1 MDDRLQRVREQ
12 IDREVS
18 RRHANRVLHGHPSP
32 LFWLDQDIPV
42 ETVMEHRHTTRL
54 VFPTRL
60 SLYVATPY
68 CLPTKPDR
76 CGFCLFPSEIYRN
89 QEQLDVYLRYLGRE
103 GEMYSRFFQE
113 DRPTSVYFGGGTSN
127 LYKARQ
133 YDQLL
138 AIVRRMFPRLPPGTE
153 ITLEGVPQLF
163 TKEKLVAMRNAG
175 ITRISIGAQ
184 QLADEMIKMSGR
196 KQKGSQVLQAIAWC
210 HELGLGSSVDLIF
223 GWPRQTVEGMLKD
236 LDTVVQAGVG
246 HITHYELNVAGRTDF
261 ARIDQGRFP
270 VERGFHYTEKDLRLM
285 ILFQMLQCLRVDLQL
300 YEKLFGVNL
309 VDEYR
314 DIWPALQ
321 ERRWVEVSERQ
332 LTLVGDGVFYTP
344 LIQGLLA
351 AERLEEL
358 RKVKFSNRANIEAE
372 SDRTQEVA

>member
-1 MDDRLQRVREQ
+1 MNCRRVE
-12 IDREVS
+12 E
-18 RRHANRVLHGHPSP
+18 
-32 LFWLDQDIPV
+32 
-42 ETVMEHRHTTRL
+42 
-54 VFPTRL
+54 
-60 SLYVATPY
+60 Y
-68 CLPTKPDR
+68 
-76 CGFCLFPSEIYRN
+76 
-89 QEQLDVYLRYLGRE
+89 
-103 GEMYSRFFQE
+103 
-113 DRPTSVYFGGGTSN
+113 
-127 LYKARQ
+127 
-133 YDQLL
+133 
-138 AIVRRMFPRLPPGTE
+138 
-153 ITLEGVPQLF
+153 
-163 TKEKLVAMRNAG
+163 
-175 ITRISIGAQ
+175 
-184 QLADEMIKMSGR
+184 
-196 KQKGSQVLQAIAWC
+196 
-210 HELGLGSSVDLIF
+210 
-223 GWPRQTVEGMLKD
+223 
-236 LDTVVQAGVG
+236 
-246 HITHYELNVAGRTDF
+246 F

-321 ERRWVEVSERQ
+321 ERGWVEVSERQ

>member
-1 MDDRLQRVREQ
+1 M
-12 IDREVS
+12 
-18 RRHANRVLHGHPSP
+18 LH
-32 LFWLDQDIPV
+32 
-42 ETVMEHRHTTRL
+42 
-54 VFPTRL
+54 
-60 SLYVATPY
+60 
-68 CLPTKPDR
+68 
-76 CGFCLFPSEIYRN
+76 
-89 QEQLDVYLRYLGRE
+89 
-103 GEMYSRFFQE
+103 
-113 DRPTSVYFGGGTSN
+113 
-127 LYKARQ
+127 
-133 YDQLL
+133 
-138 AIVRRMFPRLPPGTE
+138 
-153 ITLEGVPQLF
+153 
-163 TKEKLVAMRNAG
+163 
-175 ITRISIGAQ
+175 
-184 QLADEMIKMSGR
+184 
-196 KQKGSQVLQAIAWC
+196 AIAWC
-210 HELGLGSSVDLIF
+210 HELGLRSSVDLIF

-246 HITHYELNVAGRTDF
+246 HITHYELNVAGRTDFARNRRPELPSTDQNVTMYRASAEFLRNHGYAQVTTFDWEKTEIDTLRYEDHWYRRFAHGDGAAIVATETWAWGFAGVSVFPGTPGLPGWSYMNCRRVEEYF

-314 DIWPALQ
+314 DIWPVLR
-321 ERRWVEVSERQ
+321 ERGWVEVSERQ

-358 RKVKFSNRANIEAE
+358 RKVKFSNRAIIGAE